1 MQQSRRSFYWAQLCF
16 FSLRSTLSLLIEIAA
31 GLSCRLLIG
40 LFTANSILSLSYLP
54 LLKLIFIN
62 WLSLIVLHES
72 CYLLEN
78 SRFFLVRC
86 LWRVCLLICGLVT
99 AAATLY
105 QIGYV
110 YHFNLWQSVLT
121 AIPMGLVLWFFLSL
135 ALSTEPRQLQAAF
148 PWRRAYSK
156 NVTVFYLAKNFPDD
170 IPTLLENCNG
180 VLDKLKNELHIET
193 ELPNISVFLFKDL
206 VSFRRWNKIQD
217 KPYFGMAFRDSIHI
231 VNEPWK
237 RLAQSVVH
245 EFTHIVSWQCHG
257 KNAVEILNEGIA
269 QYMEREL
276 VPGKFLPPTPILLQP
291 LCELAGQTFID
302 LRGDPKASDE
312 AYYHARALVDY
323 LIRDR
328 GLPAFLRAHE
338 IAAKNYVDDGETR
351 LRTAVQE
358 VYVETL
364 EELEDKW
371 RRSCSITDEGE
382 LISPDVFSQTAIAAI
397 RTAGSL
403 ALQQGSTLV
412 EPAHLMAGTLS
423 QEKSIL
429 WDILEFSM
437 AELPEGLVALR
448 NVAIRTELPSEGK
461 PKWNPASRQAINFA
475 FFEARQFTC
484 TYIGTEHLLLG
495 VMRDSEGAATRFLAG
510 HGLTLKD
517 FRDYATAFYKD
528 HRLSE

>member
-1 MQQSRRSFYWAQLCF
+1 MGRSLAPSTKSSFRFFLRRLLVTLLMQ
-16 FSLRSTLSLLIEIAA
+16 IAA

-40 LFTANSILSLSYLP
+40 RFTADAILSPSYLS
-54 LLKLIFIN
+54 LLKLILIN
-62 WLSLIVLHES
+62 SLIVIVLGES
-72 CYLLEN
+72 YSLPRG
-78 SRFFLVRC
+78 SRSFLV
-86 LWRVCLLICGLVT
+86 LSIWRVCLLICGLIT
-99 AAATLY
+99 TLTTFSMISSVY
-105 QIGYV
+105 QMK
-110 YHFNLWQSVLT
+110 LWQTVLT
-121 AIPMGLVLWFFLSL
+121 TIPMSFILWFFILML
-135 ALSTEPRQLQAAF
+135 LSTETPRVQAAF
-148 PWRRAYSK
+148 PWRKAYSK
-156 NVTVFYLAKNFPDD
+156 KITLFYLAKNFPDD
-170 IPTLLENCNG
+170 IPSLLENCNG
-180 VLDKLKNELHIET
+180 VLEQLKNELHIEA